1 MPMRRRIRSTELS
14 REVGRR
20 AAAITSTLARDI
32 RSSRRA
38 RHLTQASLGYRVGR
52 SQSEISEIERG
63 RGGRIPLETWIA
75 IGIALDRPLAIAM
88 SRPLQPADT
97 DDAAAGHL
105 RIQEHILKLAR
116 ASGRTGTFELP
127 TRPLDPS
134 RSADV
139 GLRDA
144 SHATRILVE
153 CWNTIGDMGAAVRAT
168 QRKVAEAAAT
178 WPDDRIASVWVVAAT
193 AANRALLARYPHVF
207 DATFPGSS
215 RAWVHALSAG
225 SEPPREPGLVWFHA
239 AAARLTEHR
248 RATIRA

>member
-1 MPMRRRIRSTELS
+1 MRRRIRSTQLS

-20 AAAITSTLARDI
+20 AAAITSTLARDV

-38 RHLTQASLGYRVGR
+38 RHLTQASLGDRVGR

-75 IGIALDRPLAIAM
+75 IGIALDRPLAVTL

-97 DDAAAGHL
+97 DDRAAGHL

-116 ASGRTGTFELP
+116 GTGRAGTFELP

-144 SHATRILVE
+144 AHATRILVE

-168 QRKVAEAAAT
+168 QRKVAQAAAT
-178 WPDDRIASVWVVAAT
+178 WPGDRVASVWVVAAT
-193 AANRALLARYPHVF
+193 PANRALLARYPHVLE
-207 DATFPGSS
+207 ATFPGSS
-215 RAWVHALSAG
+215 RAWVHALEHATTT
-225 SEPPREPGLVWFHA
+225 PPSDPGLVWCDPA
-239 AAARLTEHR
+239 SSRLTEHR